1 MGPELLSDLEKN
13 ASSRLKQ
20 NHVKTILKK
29 KKNRYIYD
37 TKKES
42 RFLFFI

>member
-29 KKNRYIYD
+29 KNRYIYD